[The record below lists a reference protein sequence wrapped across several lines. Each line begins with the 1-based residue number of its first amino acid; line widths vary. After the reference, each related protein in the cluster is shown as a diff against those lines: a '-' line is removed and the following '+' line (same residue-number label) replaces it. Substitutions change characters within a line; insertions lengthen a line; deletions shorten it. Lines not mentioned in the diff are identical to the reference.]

1 MYKNHTVYIK
11 ATIAIRI
18 IAKANATWKST
29 GTIKIKATN
38 TTRANNKFFIYNELC
53 HISLGKE
60 SG

>member
-1 MYKNHTVYIK
+1 MYIK